1 MKLKWTAAALAL
13 ACSCAPA
20 WAINKCVG
28 ADGRVEFQDAPC
40 ADGRGGR
47 IDVRPASGH
56 APSKASEP
64 VGNAEVPAPAAAPAA
79 AAPPLPAPAPA
90 SPPVKD
96 ALTRD
101 ADTCFAWYRPDLLDP
116 RGAYYTEP
124 ARDKRVVSLT
134 LHATNRMGGVVTKR
148 VACEILN
155 GKLDE
160 DWTKI
165 HAERVKW

>member
-1 MKLKWTAAALAL
+1 MARTLVGLAALLL
-13 ACSCAPA
+13 AAPVMA
-20 WAINKCVG
+20 QIYKCPD
-28 ADGRVEFQDAPC
+28 ASGRTVIQQVPC
-40 ADGRGGR
+40 LGGQQM
-47 IDVRPASGH
+47 DVRPASGRGSTS
-56 APSKASEP
+56 APTTA
-64 VGNAEVPAPAAAPAA
+64 PAPAPAAPPVAAAPAA
-79 AAPPLPAPAPA
+79 AAAPPTPPAA
-90 SPPVKD
+90 PPVKD

-148 VACEILN
+148 VACEIVN